1 MVLLLNKIKRNK
13 SFLLWVSEDELN
25 DIKIK
30 AHKGGLSQQ
39 EYVRQT
45 LAGSTVKERPSKNL
59 LQAIKLLQSISNNM
73 NQIAMRANATNMIDA
88 LSYRKEVNK
97 LQLVISD
104 SVTGDL
110 EWR

>member
-1 MVLLLNKIKRNK
+1 MNKIKRNK

-25 DIKIK
+25 DIKTK
-30 AHKGGLSQQ
+30 AQKGGLSQQ

-45 LAGSTVKERPSKNL
+45 LAGNTIKERPSKDL
-59 LQAIKLLQSISNNM
+59 LQTIKLLQLISNNM

-88 LSYRKEVNK
+88 LSYRNEVNK

-104 SVTGDL
+104 LVTGDY